1 MIPVVEQFVLAV
13 DIAKKVIT
21 VRDVPGLR
29 VDEL

>member
-1 MIPVVEQFVLAV
+1 MIPAVEQFVLSV
-13 DIAKKVIT
+13 DIANKVIT